1 MNQIYRFLQS
11 ATESLQ
17 ENMGIVLSEQYMDS
31 VDELCAIIISNFR
44 GNKKFRGTKDRC
56 FWSGKSH
63 VSSPR
68 DAK

>member
-1 MNQIYRFLQS
+1 MNQISRFLQS

-56 FWSGKSH
+56 F
-63 VSSPR
+63 
-68 DAK
+68 